1 MTIRQARFSVGLAS
15 LLFSVT
21 TTVASAQS
29 ATTAP
34 SEVTGPVVASPVA
47 DSSGASTLDEQ
58 DVIRRLLQSE
68 SIQQQA
74 QSRAAVADARG
85 QSASLWDNPRIA
97 YQRSQLEGGET
108 EDQLQLSQSFDFSG
122 RRGLW
127 SDAASR
133 RADAARARGTGS
145 RWLQTTAAR
154 SVFFEALYRQE
165 RSDILQTWRARL
177 AAALQTVELRVKS
190 GDAPRYESLRLAQQS
205 RRAEASWGAELA
217 MLQGARSRLVALLTG
232 DISLET
238 KLAGELLPQRAP
250 LTEAAMRGAL
260 SSRGDLLAQRHLAD
274 AAKLEQQ
281 ASRRAWIPKLSLS
294 VGYRGVET
302 AGIRNNGYIAGA
314 SLALPVFNR
323 AQGKSAE
330 ASARASEATATAKRR
345 TQQAFADSRGLAVQ
359 VNQLREVSET
369 QRKGSLPRLNELV
382 TSVNAAYRGGEVGIV
397 ELIDAYRAE
406 VNSRLSVVD
415 LQWRA
420 RQAALKLDGLLG
432 RTQS

>member
-29 ATTAP
+29 ATTTAP

-133 RADAARARGTGS
+133 RADAARGLHADTQTRTQEVGADRFEHHQRHAHRRRGAHLPGGS
-145 RWLQTTAAR
+145 SWPHA
-154 SVFFEALYRQE
+154 EE
-165 RSDILQTWRARL
+165 
-177 AAALQTVELRVKS
+177 
-190 GDAPRYESLRLAQQS
+190 GSLRPS
-205 RRAEASWGAELA
+205 CRCWR
-217 MLQGARSRLVALLTG
+217 
-232 DISLET
+232 
-238 KLAGELLPQRAP
+238 
-250 LTEAAMRGAL
+250 
-260 SSRGDLLAQRHLAD
+260 
-274 AAKLEQQ
+274 
-281 ASRRAWIPKLSLS
+281 
-294 VGYRGVET
+294 
-302 AGIRNNGYIAGA
+302 
-314 SLALPVFNR
+314 
-323 AQGKSAE
+323 
-330 ASARASEATATAKRR
+330 
-345 TQQAFADSRGLAVQ
+345 
-359 VNQLREVSET
+359 
-369 QRKGSLPRLNELV
+369 PRLH
-382 TSVNAAYRGGEVGIV
+382 GG
-397 ELIDAYRAE
+397 RP
-406 VNSRLSVVD
+406 
-415 LQWRA
+415 
-420 RQAALKLDGLLG
+420 
-432 RTQS
+432 